1 MAGGKR
7 EKIMLAST
15 GKTKAGKPTGTYYTT
30 AKNKQLPD
38 KISLKKFDAR
48 AWNAET
54 GKTGMHV
61 EFKEKKLPKS
71 S

>member
-1 MAGGKR
+1 MASKR

-15 GKTKAGKPTGTYYTT
+15 GKTKAGKPTGIYYTA
-30 AKNKQLPD
+30 AKNKQLPE
-38 KISLKKFDAR
+38 KLSIKKFDPR

-54 GKTGMHV
+54 GKAGMHV